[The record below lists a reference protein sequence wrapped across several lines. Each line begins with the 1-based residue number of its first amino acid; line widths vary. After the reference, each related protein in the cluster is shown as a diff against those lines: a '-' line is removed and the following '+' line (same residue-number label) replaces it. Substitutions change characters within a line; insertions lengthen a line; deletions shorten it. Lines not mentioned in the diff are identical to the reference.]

1 MAAQKKTSR
10 QVTLELEAGNAAMV
24 DIGKMLG
31 PTGINTRQLKLD
43 YDEATASQR
52 PYVVPV
58 VVTVFEDRSFAL
70 RYKTPPTSHLIRRAL
85 GLATGSAKP
94 GSQTVAKMSR
104 QQLREIAERKLP
116 DLNTDDVESAM
127 RQVAGTARSMG
138 VLIADETLG
147 SMEVEVSD

>member
-1 MAAQKKTSR
+1 MAPQKKISR
-10 QVTLELEAGNAAMV
+10 QVTLELEAGNAAIV

-43 YDEATASQR
+43 YDQATASQR
-52 PYVVPV
+52 GDIVPV

-70 RYKTPPTSHLIRRAL
+70 RYKAPPTTYLIRKLL
-85 GLATGSAKP
+85 GLPSGSAKP

-116 DLNTDDVESAM
+116 DLNTDDVQAAM
-127 RQVAGTARSMG
+127 KQIAGTARSMG
-138 VLIADETLG
+138 VLVADE
-147 SMEVEVSD
+147 

>member
-1 MAAQKKTSR
+1 MAPRKKISR
-10 QVTLELEAGNAAMV
+10 QVTLELEAGNAAIV

-43 YDEATASQR
+43 YDQATASQR
-52 PYVVPV
+52 GDIVPV

-70 RYKTPPTSHLIRRAL
+70 QYKAPPTTYLIRKLL
-85 GLATGSAKP
+85 GLPSGSAKP

-116 DLNTDDVESAM
+116 DLNTDDVQAAM
-127 RQVAGTARSMG
+127 KQIAGTARSMG
-138 VLIADETLG
+138 VLVADE
-147 SMEVEVSD
+147 

>member
-1 MAAQKKTSR
+1 MAPQKKISR
-10 QVTLELEAGNAAMV
+10 QVTLELEAGNAAIV

-43 YDEATASQR
+43 YDQATASQR
-52 PYVVPV
+52 GDIVPV

-70 RYKTPPTSHLIRRAL
+70 QYKAPPTTYLIRKLL
-85 GLATGSAKP
+85 GLPSGSAKP

-116 DLNTDDVESAM
+116 DLNTDDVQAAM
-127 RQVAGTARSMG
+127 KQIAGTARSMG
-138 VLIADETLG
+138 VLVADE
-147 SMEVEVSD
+147 